1 MNSKT
6 QLEVLHQLR
15 KRQELIKQGFTLVE
29 LMIVVAIIGML
40 SALALPQFL
49 NARDRADAKS
59 KIGELVGL
67 SKECA
72 IFNSESDITTS
83 TVRGA
88 GISVNCGGVITAS
101 QTLSS
106 RSWKTSVAVECLGLK
121 LTATQVKISI
131 EPQGQMTCVASS

>member
-6 QLEVLHQLR
+6 QLEVLHQLS
-15 KRQELIKQGFTLVE
+15 KRQELIKQRFTLVE
-29 LMIVVAIIGML
+29 LMIVVAFIGML
-40 SALALPQFL
+40 SAVALPQFL
-49 NARDRADAKS
+49 NVRDRADANS

-72 IFNSESDITTS
+72 TFNSESDITTT
-83 TVRGA
+83 TVKGA
-88 GISVNCGGVITAS
+88 GISVNCGGVIPAS

-106 RSWKTSVAVECLGLK
+106 RSWKTSLAVECLGLT